1 MRRSRLVGCGA
12 YLPDRVLSN
21 DDLAGRI
28 DTSDEWIRTRT
39 GIGQRHV
46 AADDELTSDL
56 ACAASSR
63 ALESAGVEAAGLDL
77 IVLAT
82 STPDNTFPA
91 TATKLQARLGMTG
104 GIAFDVQAVCAG
116 FVCALSVADSMI
128 RSGAADTALIVGAE
142 TYSRILDWDDRQ
154 TCVLFG
160 DGAGAAVLR
169 AEDGAGTSAD
179 RGVLAVR
186 MRSDGRH
193 YQALYVDG
201 GVSSTQTS
209 GYLRMQGR
217 EVFRHAVANLAEI
230 AGEALG
236 EAGLTPR
243 RRRLAGPAPG
253 QPAHH
258 RRHRQEA
265 RHPGGEDHRHR
276 GAPRQHLVGLDPA
289 RARRRHRRRAHR
301 AGGPAGDG
309 GDRRRP
315 RLGRRRGP
323 ALARIMPRR
332 GAVCAPLTLCL
343 RGSTVKRP

>member
-12 YLPDRVLSN
+12 YLPDRVLGN
-21 DDLAGRI
+21 DELSTRI

-39 GIGQRHV
+39 GIRQRHV
-46 AADDELTSDL
+46 AADDQLTSDL
-56 ACAASSR
+56 ACAASR
-63 ALESAGVEAAGLDL
+63 AALEAAGIGAGKLDL
-77 IVLAT
+77 LVLAT

-91 TATKLQARLGMTG
+91 TATKVQARLGMTG

-116 FVCALSVADSMI
+116 FVCALQVADSMV

-169 AEDGAGTSAD
+169 AETGAGSTEDS
-179 RGVLAVR
+179 GVLSVR

-209 GYLRMQGR
+209 GHLRMQGR

-230 AGEALG
+230 AGEAMDAAGVAADEVDWLVPHQANRRIIDATGKKLG
-236 EAGLTPR
+236 IPAEKTIVTVDRHANTSSASIPLALSAGIDDGRITPGDLLVVEAIGGGLVWGAGVI
-243 RRRLAGPAPG
+243 RL
-253 QPAHH
+253 
-258 RRHRQEA
+258 
-265 RHPGGEDHRHR
+265 
-276 GAPRQHLVGLDPA
+276 
-289 RARRRHRRRAHR
+289 
-301 AGGPAGDG
+301 
-309 GDRRRP
+309 
-315 RLGRRRGP
+315 
-323 ALARIMPRR
+323 
-332 GAVCAPLTLCL
+332 
-343 RGSTVKRP
+343 

>member
-12 YLPDRVLSN
+12 YLPERVISN
-21 DDLAGRI
+21 DELAARI

-39 GIGQRHV
+39 GIGQRHI
-46 AADDELTSDL
+46 AADHELTSDL
-56 ACAASSR
+56 AHAACR
-63 ALESAGVEAAGLDL
+63 AALDAAGVRAEALDL
-77 IVLAT
+77 LVLAT

-91 TATKLQARLGMTG
+91 TSTKVQAQLGMTG

-116 FVCALSVADSMI
+116 FVCALSVADSML
-128 RSGAADTALIVGAE
+128 RSGAANTALIVGAE

-169 AEDGAGTSAD
+169 AEEGAGSTAD

-230 AGEALG
+230 AGEALDA
-236 EAGLTPR
+236 AGLTPADVDWLVPHQANR
-243 RRRLAGPAPG
+243 RIIDATGKKLGIPAEKTIVTVDRHANTSSASIPLA
-253 QPAHH
+253 
-258 RRHRQEA
+258 
-265 RHPGGEDHRHR
+265 
-276 GAPRQHLVGLDPA
+276 LT
-289 RARRRHRRRAHR
+289 
-301 AGGPAGDG
+301 AGIGDG
-309 GDRRRP
+309 RIKPGDLMVIEAIGGGLVWGAGVV
-315 RLGRRRGP
+315 RL
-323 ALARIMPRR
+323 
-332 GAVCAPLTLCL
+332 
-343 RGSTVKRP
+343 

>member
-21 DDLAGRI
+21 DELSTRL
-28 DTSDEWIRTRT
+28 DTSDEWIKTRT
-39 GIGQRHV
+39 GIRQRHV
-46 AADDELTSDL
+46 AADDQLTSDL
-56 ACAASSR
+56 AYAASQA
-63 ALESAGVEAAGLDL
+63 ALESAGIDAAALDL
-77 IVLAT
+77 LVLAT

-91 TATKLQARLGMTG
+91 TATKVQARLGMTG

-116 FVCALSVADSMI
+116 FVCALQVADSMI
-128 RSGAADTALIVGAE
+128 KSGAAETALIVGAE

-169 AEDGAGTSAD
+169 AETGASSTAD
-179 RGVLAVR
+179 RGVLSVR

-230 AGEALG
+230 AGEAL
-236 EAGLTPR
+236 EAAGVGTDEVDWLVPHQANRRIIDATGKKLGIPAEKTIVTVDRHANTSSASIPLALNAGIDDGRIKPGDLLVVEAIGGGLVWGAGVI
-243 RRRLAGPAPG
+243 RL
-253 QPAHH
+253 
-258 RRHRQEA
+258 
-265 RHPGGEDHRHR
+265 
-276 GAPRQHLVGLDPA
+276 
-289 RARRRHRRRAHR
+289 
-301 AGGPAGDG
+301 
-309 GDRRRP
+309 
-315 RLGRRRGP
+315 
-323 ALARIMPRR
+323 
-332 GAVCAPLTLCL
+332 
-343 RGSTVKRP
+343 